1 MAIQTAMTFEHQPSH
16 RTKIVAFRLTADD
29 YDRLNALARA
39 RGMQIGEWCRD
50 ISLKFSRN
58 PEGDGFQQAITGE
71 MIALRDVVLNVT
83 YNFASGCQ
91 ITSNVMTNIWK
102 EAERTKRTKARN
114 LLRQASADEQ
124 GVPPP
129 QGMRGK

>member
-1 MAIQTAMTFEHQPSH
+1 MSVEQQNSH
-16 RTKIVAFRLTADD
+16 RTKIVAFRLTEHD
-29 YDRLNALARA
+29 YERLHALAHA
-39 RGMQIGEWCRD
+39 HGMQIGEWCRE
-50 ISLKFSRN
+50 ISLQFARN

-71 MIALRDVVLNVT
+71 MIALKDIVMNAT
-83 YNFASGCQ
+83 YNFASGCR
-91 ITSNVMTNIWK
+91 ITSDVMTNIWK
-102 EAERTKRTKARN
+102 EAERTKRTKAKN